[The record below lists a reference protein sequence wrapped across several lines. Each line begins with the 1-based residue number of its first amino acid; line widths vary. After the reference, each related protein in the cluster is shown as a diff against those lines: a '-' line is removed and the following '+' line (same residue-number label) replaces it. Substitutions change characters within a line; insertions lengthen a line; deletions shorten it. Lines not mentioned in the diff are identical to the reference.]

1 MAFDRVCLIGD
12 GAFFVRPH
20 MAAGT
25 SKAAADG
32 FTLAEAICTHDRLS
46 DALSDWE
53 ASQLELGERLV
64 EMARDRGD
72 RYMNRR

>member
-1 MAFDRVCLIGD
+1 MVLDRTCILGD

-32 FTLAEAICTHDRLS
+32 FRLSEAISAHRNLDE
-46 DALSDWE
+46 ALREWE
-53 ASQLELGERLV
+53 RTQLELGERLV
-64 EMARDRGD
+64 DMARERGD
-72 RYMNRR
+72 RYMNRG